1 MNNLENVM
9 LAWSMN
15 ENAEPATINS
25 LNSFKFKLAVN
36 LNKRGLLLSRI
47 VRHLVG
53 INYQFLIDKVEAYL
67 QNHPQDRQFI
77 LDQFAKFSNRNWG
90 VQQLN
95 HPSNHKIVSLCQEVI
110 ALDSKHQE
118 QRKQQPL
125 DLEDPQQKIW
135 QKKKKDWLYMN
146 VNVLL
151 RELEKQRK
159 AEHLDSPVKVKNST
173 LIQNFIAE
181 AVFLPSSPIEIK
193 KILKKWAQSVNT
205 GDYFIQPSATDSP
218 FWRLYIATEKD
229 SDVFVCTIKKEMDQF
244 FLEFSD
250 GNQHLLME
258 TLEDLENKL
267 ALRNIKLGKPALPI
281 EPEANNIGATEPHIP
296 EFELEGEL
304 DDVLDNIGVRTKA
317 ANAFL
322 KELVNYQWN
331 AYGSQIEFNHQLYT
345 PIASNQFGFSKR
357 KLISC
362 GSSHEREFILCDFER
377 SPLLKEHYKKL
388 VKRLKKAIPPGSH
401 SVPSAVGLS
410 LIMSYIRKEI
420 FPYDEDFNLTEATK
434 KAVKAYKTTHPKHH
448 LMLKNGMDSIPV
460 VPIDYF
466 VEQQIGVCRHH
477 ALVAAMLI
485 DKLMDKYGGILIPK
499 GIVQHVR
506 DNMKKGGAHVWVVL
520 IEPDGTKWHFDTLWQ
535 MAGRLSNST
544 YRTIF
549 EQTYGAT
556 VLRNQD
562 IKTDF
567 ALRVAQK
574 GLDSFDEQSIGNFY
588 LSK

>member
-15 ENAEPATINS
+15 ENTDPATINS
-25 LNSFKFKLAVN
+25 LNSFKFKLAAK
-36 LNKRGLLLSRI
+36 LNKRGLLSSRI

-53 INYQFLIDKVEAYL
+53 VNYQFLSDKVITYL
-67 QNHPQDRQFI
+67 QNHPQDEQLILNQFT
-77 LDQFAKFSNRNWG
+77 KFSNRNW
-90 VQQLN
+90 
-95 HPSNHKIVSLCQEVI
+95 SNPATHKVALLCQEVI
-110 ALDSKHQE
+110 ALQKVWQE
-118 QRKQQPL
+118 
-125 DLEDPQQKIW
+125 
-135 QKKKKDWLYMN
+135 KKKDCLYMN
-146 VNVLL
+146 TKVLH
-151 RELEKQRK
+151 RELKKQTK
-159 AEHLDSPVKVKNST
+159 SEHLDNPVKVKNPI
-173 LIQNFIAE
+173 LIQDFIAE

-193 KILKKWAQSVNT
+193 KILKKWTQFVNT
-205 GDYFIQPSATDSP
+205 GDYFIQPSATDSCL
-218 FWRLYIATEKD
+218 WQLYIATKK
-229 SDVFVCTIKKEMDQF
+229 SNVFVCTIKQEMDQF

-250 GNQHLLME
+250 GNQQLLMG

-267 ALRNIKLGKPALPI
+267 EQLKNIKLGKPALPI
-281 EPEANNIGATEPHIP
+281 ESEANHIGATEPRIP

-317 ANAFL
+317 ANAIL

-331 AYGSQIEFNHQLYT
+331 AYESQIEFNQQLYT

-362 GSSHEREFILCDFER
+362 GSSHEREFILCDFGR

-401 SVPSAVGLS
+401 SVPTAIALS
-410 LIMSYIRKEI
+410 VIMSYIRKEI
-420 FPYDEDFNLTEATK
+420 FPYDENFSLTQATK
-434 KAVKAYKTTHPKHH
+434 KAVKAYKTTHPEHC
-448 LMLKNGMDSIPV
+448 LMFKNGIDSIPV

-499 GIVQHVR
+499 GIVQHLR
-506 DNMKKGGAHVWVVL
+506 DNMKNGGAHVWVAL
-520 IEPDGTKWHFDTLWQ
+520 IEPDGTKWHLDTLWQ
-535 MAGRLSNST
+535 MAGRILNST
-544 YRTIF
+544 YRAML
-549 EQTYGAT
+549 EQTYGST
-556 VLRNQD
+556 IVRNQD

-574 GLDSFDEQSIGNFY
+574 ALDSSAEQSIGDFS